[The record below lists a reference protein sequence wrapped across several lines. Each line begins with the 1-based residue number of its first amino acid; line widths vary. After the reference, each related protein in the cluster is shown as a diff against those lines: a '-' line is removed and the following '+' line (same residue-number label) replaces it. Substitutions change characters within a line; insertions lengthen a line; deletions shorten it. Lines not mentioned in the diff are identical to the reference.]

1 MSQSRLDRIYALA
14 FGIII
19 VLVVGFLGL
28 RLQVPNSQKSKK
40 ASDMSELARLNARL
54 NQAMVAEGLATATPI
69 YDPNIKISADLMRL
83 NRTVTQPILKPASGK
98 RNAAIFY
105 IRALNAYNKQR
116 QPYLFDRAFRTYI
129 HEPPITQAELV
140 DLLTGAGQRHCN
152 FYLLWHKRPEFA
164 FIRYIAVRNSHF
176 RMLRRISFQRYADP
190 FQQPSFISPLRS
202 LAQVAL
208 DRGLLD
214 EMRGG
219 YAAAKRIYLAVIRMG
234 AHLQENP
241 GSLSQLELGFDITRN
256 GLHYL
261 IHMLRKHGGTA
272 ELTRYNRLANIV
284 DSALMAERL
293 KYADLD
299 DVEMSAIT
307 AQDDSSPMWR
317 VESVVSL
324 ISRLKRDDLNG
335 EQRRLAQAVL
345 WEAKHGSDEW
355 VRQTVAYMEHL
366 QTVAYIASKAD
377 AHPKMRAG
385 SSSALGL

>member
-1 MSQSRLDRIYALA
+1 MSHFRLDRIYALA
-14 FGIII
+14 FGVII
-19 VLVVGFLGL
+19 VLVICFLCL
-28 RLQVPNSQKSKK
+28 RMQRFNSLKSAK

-54 NQAMVAEGLATATPI
+54 NQAMVSEGLATDIPI
-69 YDPNIKISADLMRL
+69 YDPNIKITSGLMRL
-83 NRTVTQPILKPASGK
+83 NRTMIQPILKPASGK
-98 RNAAIFY
+98 RDAAVFY

-116 QPYLFDRAFRTYI
+116 QPYLFDRALRTYI

-140 DLLTGAGQRHCN
+140 DILTGAGQRHCN
-152 FYLLWHKRPEFA
+152 CYVLWHNRPEFA
-164 FIRYIAVRNSHF
+164 FIRYAAVRYTHL
-176 RMLRRISFQRYADP
+176 RTTRRISFQRYADP
-190 FQQPSFISPLRS
+190 FQQPSFITPMRS
-202 LAQVAL
+202 LAQVAMN
-208 DRGLLD
+208 RGLTD
-214 EMRGG
+214 EKHGE
-219 YAAAKRIYLAVIRMG
+219 YAAAKRIDLAVIRMG

-261 IHMLRKHGGTA
+261 VHLLRKHGTA
-272 ELTRYNRLANIV
+272 GELKRYNRLANIV

-307 AQDDSSPMWR
+307 AQDDPSPMWR
-317 VESVVSL
+317 VEAVVSL

-345 WEAKHGSDEW
+345 WEAKHGNVGW

-366 QTVAYIASKAD
+366 PTVAYADSKINT
-377 AHPKMRAG
+377 HTKMR
-385 SSSALGL
+385 SDPPSELGL